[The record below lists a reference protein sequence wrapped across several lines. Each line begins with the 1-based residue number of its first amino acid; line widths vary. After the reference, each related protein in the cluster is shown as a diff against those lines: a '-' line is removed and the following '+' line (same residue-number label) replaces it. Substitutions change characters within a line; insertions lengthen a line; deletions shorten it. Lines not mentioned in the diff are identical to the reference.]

1 MIASMHI
8 ADVGKPAALRLIRT
22 GLDPAEVPGARYA
35 ALTTAAPLGGG
46 LLPRP
51 SFGRVGLMAAWEDD
65 RALDGFLAGH
75 PVAEQLAHG
84 WSARLE
90 PKRIVGV
97 WPGVPLDLDRE
108 EPMDDEEPCAA
119 LTLGRLRLTQT
130 LRFLRASAAAEQL
143 ATTDPALLASTG
155 LAKPP
160 LVATFSLWRSTAA
173 MSAYSLGRAGREH
186 LAAVKA
192 HGAKPFH
199 HESAFVRFRP
209 YAVRGLWDG
218 RNPLAFAQQG
228 DVDSPL
234 LATGKAD

>member
-8 ADVGKPAALRLIRT
+8 ADVGKPAALRLIRR
-22 GLDPAEVPGARYA
+22 GFDPAEVPGARYA

-51 SFGRVGLMAAWEDD
+51 SFGRVGLIAAWEDD
-65 RALDGFLAGH
+65 RALEDFLAGH
-75 PVAEQLAHG
+75 PVAEHLANG

-97 WPGVPLDLDRE
+97 WPGVPLDLDGE
-108 EPMDDEEPCAA
+108 EPMADDEPCAA

-130 LRFLRASAAAEQL
+130 VRFLRASAAAEHL
-143 ATTDPALLASTG
+143 ATTNPALLASTG

-160 LVATFSLWRSTAA
+160 ALVATFSLWRSTAA

-209 YAVRGLWDG
+209 YAVQGLWDG
-218 RNPLAFAQQG
+218 RNPLEFAQQEEIG
-228 DVDSPL
+228 SPQ
-234 LATGKAD
+234 AIG